1 MKSSIW
7 LMEVQALLI
16 CSTSNAFIGCGE
28 ESGGVNAVKKQQLA
42 WQLAPAIMLAL
53 CQPLEPASAAP
64 FTESPILPFSSA
76 SKVTSYPA
84 FNMPETDAFKL
95 LRREPRLTGAVKEL
109 KDQQDMQDSR
119 LGACEEKGKFWEQ
132 CFMYGQSEDGVDIIV
147 DAKERGRMDPQLISP
162 VSSFNPSSGTA
173 KIPTW

>member
-1 MKSSIW
+1 MKPSIW
-7 LMEVQALLI
+7 LMQLQAFLI
-16 CSTSNAFIGCGE
+16 CSTSNAFIGCGKE
-28 ESGGVNAVKKQQLA
+28 RRGVSAVKTQQLT
-42 WQLAPAIMLAL
+42 WQLAPAIISAL

-64 FTESPILPFSSA
+64 FTETPTLPFSST
-76 SKVTSYPA
+76 SKVTPNPA
-84 FNMPETDAFKL
+84 FIMPETDAFKL

-119 LGACEEKGKFWEQ
+119 LSACEEKGKFWEQ
-132 CFMYGQSEDGVDIIV
+132 CFMYGQSENGVDVIV